1 MYDRPSDPCTPVDQP
16 RLAGISVLVAEDNE
30 INQMVLE
37 ELLLSEG
44 ARVEIVDNGRAAVE
58 RLAEA
63 GADAFHVV
71 LMDIQMP
78 EMDGYEATRRICAK
92 AGPLPVI
99 GQTAHAMAEEKAKCL
114 DAGMVD
120 HIAKPINLDLL
131 VATIL
136 RHARPLPDDAA
147 KAGATRPAMIE
158 WQDLEARYAGKPEF
172 VRKLLGVFTSSQ
184 TPMVDQLRMAA
195 ANGEAENL
203 ARLAHSLKGSAGNI
217 MARSLTGLAL
227 ETERAARDNRPEA
240 VSRACDLADQLEA
253 TLAEIAE
260 RIKT

>member
-1 MYDRPSDPCTPVDQP
+1 MYDRPSDPCAGDDQQ
-16 RLAGISVLVAEDNE
+16 RLAGISILVAEDNE

-44 ARVEIVDNGRAAVE
+44 ARVEVVDNGRAAVE

-63 GADAFHVV
+63 GAAAFQVV

-78 EMDGYEATRRICAK
+78 EMDGYEATRRICAE
-92 AGPLPVI
+92 AGHPPVI
-99 GQTAHAMAEEKAKCL
+99 GQTAHTMAEEKAKCL
-114 DAGMVD
+114 TVGMVD

-136 RHARPLPDDAA
+136 KHVRPRPDTAP
-147 KAGATRPAMIE
+147 KGQATRPAMIL
-158 WQDLEARYAGKPEF
+158 WQDLEARYAGKPDF

-184 TPMVDQLRMAA
+184 TPMVEQLRMAA
-195 ANGEAENL
+195 ANGEAETL

-217 MARSLTGLAL
+217 MARSLADLAF
-227 ETERAARDNRPEA
+227 ETEHAARDNRPE
-240 VSRACDLADQLEA
+240 VMILACDLADGLEA
-253 TLAEIAE
+253 TLTEIAE
-260 RIKT
+260 RLKA